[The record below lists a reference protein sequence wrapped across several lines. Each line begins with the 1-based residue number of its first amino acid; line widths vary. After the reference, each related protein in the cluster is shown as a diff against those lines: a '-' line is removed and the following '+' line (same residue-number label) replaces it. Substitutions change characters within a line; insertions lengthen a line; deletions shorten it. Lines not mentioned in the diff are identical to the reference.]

1 MYQTKYGSNQ
11 YGRTEQISTSVPNQ
25 SVRAYRTDQYE
36 RIEPIDMGVSGHA
49 DSPDLRSAFNGFL
62 GLNTIMAEEI
72 STMTMDDI
80 QKIGLNDE
88 NIGYQSLQD

>member
-1 MYQTKYGSNQ
+1 
-11 YGRTEQISTSVPNQ
+11 
-25 SVRAYRTDQYE
+25 
-36 RIEPIDMGVSGHA
+36 MGVSGHA

>member
-1 MYQTKYGSNQ
+1 MYHTKYGINQ
-11 YGRTEQISTSVPNQ
+11 YGSTEPISTSVSNQ

-36 RIEPIDMGVSGHA
+36 RIEPISTGVSGHA

-62 GLNTIMAEEI
+62 GLNKIMAEEI
-72 STMTMDDI
+72 MTMDDI